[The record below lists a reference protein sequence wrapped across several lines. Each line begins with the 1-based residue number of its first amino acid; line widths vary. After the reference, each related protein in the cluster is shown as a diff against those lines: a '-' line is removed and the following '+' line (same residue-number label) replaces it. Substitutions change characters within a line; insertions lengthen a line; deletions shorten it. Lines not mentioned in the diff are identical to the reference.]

1 MIERNTLSTK
11 KAPEELSLT
20 AFRYGMSPFPS
31 KYAFYNDITDRTLT
45 IAWLFFLIQY
55 KEYNILVDTG
65 NGDLSIHEGYGF
77 HMNKFCD
84 PIQLLASYGLTPD
97 KITDVIITHSDF
109 DHVGEI
115 NHFKNAAIYIHED
128 ELEVCKDNIEN
139 SLNIVTFKK
148 SLNLYDKFTIEYFG
162 GHTKGSS
169 IVTFHYGQD
178 DYVLAG
184 DECYVNESLEKQIP
198 TGRFY
203 DLTKSTEFIIKYNKP
218 NHVVLLSHEP
228 SIVLGEVDYKVLL
241 P

>member
-1 MIERNTLSTK
+1 MIELDTLSTK
-11 KAPEELSLT
+11 KAPEVLSLT
-20 AFRYGMSPFPS
+20 AFKYGESPFPS
-31 KYAFYNDITDRTLT
+31 KFAFHNDTADRILT

-77 HMNKFCD
+77 YMNKFSD
-84 PIQLLASYGLTPD
+84 PIELLASYGLTPD

-109 DHVGEI
+109 DHIGEI

-128 ELEVCKDNIEN
+128 ELEVCKDGIEN

-148 SLNLYDKFTIEYFG
+148 SLNLYDKFKIEYFG

-169 IVTFHYGQD
+169 IVTFQHGQTN
-178 DYVLAG
+178 YVLAG
-184 DECYVNESLEKQIP
+184 DECYVNENLEKQIP

-203 DLTKSTEFIIKYNKP
+203 DLTKSTEFIKKFNTP
-218 NHVVLLSHEP
+218 NYVVLLSHEP
-228 SIVLGEVDYKVLL
+228 SIVPGEADYKVLL